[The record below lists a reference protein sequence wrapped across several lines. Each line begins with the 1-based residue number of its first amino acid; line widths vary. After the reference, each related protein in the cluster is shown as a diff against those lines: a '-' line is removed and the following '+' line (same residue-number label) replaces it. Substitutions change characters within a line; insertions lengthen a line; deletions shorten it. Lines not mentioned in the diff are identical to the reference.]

1 MILSVFK
8 NRKELTSQTTLL
20 LVSQAIS
27 MLLAILIDVINTKIL
42 GKDSFGLLS
51 FVNVFVFSAIL
62 FFDFGVPASGSRLL
76 ALIKNKDDER
86 SMMGFLFVLTFFVG
100 IIFCLFVYI
109 SSYFVDTIFNIQ
121 IKTDMQLISLFVL
134 IFPFQA
140 LIPMICRGSNL
151 IKVLAI
157 YNILPRLLYIIL
169 LLLFSSFITYV
180 TSFLFFSLS
189 VILSSMILIL
199 YLKPNVNNFTSNY
212 YKIKNEVKEYG
223 FHLYSGNVVG
233 NISQF
238 FDKFLISIIMSTT
251 SLGAYYLAVRISSP
265 IKLVSQSLSLS
276 VFKELVDSKEI
287 DTNVIK
293 LNNVFLIFSAIVMI
307 ILSPLLIDYL
317 FGNEYSEII
326 TVIPILVVS
335 LVLFGIAQPFHAFL
349 TAKRQGKV
357 LRNISIISPLINII
371 FNFILIEYLGLTG
384 AALALVAS
392 YLVSLLLYVYYYRKV
407 KLELI

>member
-27 MLLAILIDVINTKIL
+27 MLLAISIDVINTKIL

-51 FVNVFVFSAIL
+51 FINVFVFSAIL

-76 ALIKNKDDER
+76 ALTKNKYDER
-86 SMMGFLFVLTFFVG
+86 SMMGFLFVLTFFAG
-100 IIFCLFVYI
+100 IIFGLFVFFA
-109 SSYFVDTIFNIQ
+109 SYFIEPIFNIQ
-121 IKTDMQLISLFVL
+121 IKTDMQLVSLFVL
-134 IFPFQA
+134 VFPFQA

-151 IKVLAI
+151 ITVLAI
-157 YNILPRLLYIIL
+157 YNVLPRLLYIIL
-169 LLLFSSFITYV
+169 LLLLSSFVTYV

-189 VILSSMILIL
+189 VILSSVILIL
-199 YLKPNVNNFTSNY
+199 YLRPNVNNFTKNY
-212 YKIKNEVKEYG
+212 YNIKNEVKEYG
-223 FHLYSGNVVG
+223 LHLYSGNVVG

-238 FDKFLISIIMSTT
+238 FDRLLISIMMSTT
-251 SLGAYYLAVRISSP
+251 SLGAYYLAIRISSP
-265 IKLVSQSLSLS
+265 IKLVSQSLSVS
-276 VFKELVDSKEI
+276 VFKKFVDTKKI
-287 DTNVIK
+287 DSNIIK
-293 LNNVFLIFSAIVMI
+293 LNNIFLICSAIILV
-307 ILSPLLIDYL
+307 ILSPLLVTYL

-335 LVLFGIAQPFHAFL
+335 LVLFGIAQPFNAFL

-357 LRNISIISPLINII
+357 LRNISIISPLINIT
-371 FNFILIEYLGLTG
+371 FNCILISCLGLIG

-392 YLVSLLLYVYYYRKV
+392 YLVSLLLYVYYYKKV
-407 KLELI
+407 KMELA